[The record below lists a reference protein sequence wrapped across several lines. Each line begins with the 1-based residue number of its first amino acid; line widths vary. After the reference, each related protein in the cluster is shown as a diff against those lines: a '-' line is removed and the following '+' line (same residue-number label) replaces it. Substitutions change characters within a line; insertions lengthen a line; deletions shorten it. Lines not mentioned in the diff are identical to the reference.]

1 MLNECNNLLGWT
13 FVVTLGV
20 RMLTVQVGAPTDA
33 LEYTTKGLLGNLNN
47 DPNDDF
53 ISRNNTLYSN
63 SSSEETLF
71 HEFGQTCKQ
80 SFYRT

>member
-1 MLNECNNLLGWT
+1 MLNEFNNLLGWT
-13 FVVTLGV
+13 FVVTLGA

-33 LEYTTKGLLGNLNN
+33 LEYNTKGLLGNLNN

-53 ISRNNTLYSN
+53 ISRNNTLYAN

-71 HEFGQTCKQ
+71 HDFGQTCKQ